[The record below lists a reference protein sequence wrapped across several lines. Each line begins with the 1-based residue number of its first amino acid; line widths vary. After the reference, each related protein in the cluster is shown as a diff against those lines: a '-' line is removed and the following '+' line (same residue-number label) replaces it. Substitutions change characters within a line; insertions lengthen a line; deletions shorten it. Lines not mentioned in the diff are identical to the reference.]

1 MIIRWLLVLMVTIAG
16 LPPALAQSTS
26 ETAGQAQEL
35 NDRAREAIST
45 LDALLATRAE
55 LKAEIDALA
64 TQIATAGEAEK
75 TDLTATFEAKSAELA
90 EIDDQF
96 SVLATGVSESE
107 FTAREPARFDL
118 QAELEGLVQP
128 FVIMMRNA
136 TAEARQ
142 IEATKRGLAMAE
154 QRLATSQLA
163 LETLTAV
170 RDQTDGGALAE
181 DLAERTEIWTD
192 RIGNAETQIA
202 ALKQQLDD
210 LLNQRVSAGSQVQSA
225 AQGFFRERGL
235 SLLMGL
241 GAFLGVFLGLRLLA
255 GLVRRRGGRRTF
267 YTRLANLVFT
277 AFTIAASFAAMMIVF
292 NLRND
297 WLLLGLASLVVLAI
311 IWIGIKML
319 PGLIE
324 QVTVLLNLGAVQ
336 ENERVIFNGVPF
348 RVERLDFYTDL
359 QNPELDGGE
368 FTLPVRELIGLHSR
382 PAAEDEAWFPSRKG
396 DWVRLAD
403 ENAGQVVAQ
412 TPELVVLR
420 LLGGAR
426 VTYQTGDYLA
436 QTPENLSHGYR
447 VEIEFGIGYD
457 HQANATGAIM
467 QTMREKVRA
476 HMETFIGVEHIAA
489 VAVDFLRAGASSL
502 DYEVEVDVH
511 GSAAERFDDIER
523 ELARVL
529 VHIATEEGWEIPF
542 QQVVLH
548 RAA

>member
-1 MIIRWLLVLMVTIAG
+1 MIIRCLLVAVLALWGAAPV
-16 LPPALAQSTS
+16 LAQTDNEAVAQAAELS
-26 ETAGQAQEL
+26 E
-35 NDRAREAIST
+35 RAREAITT
-45 LDALLATRAE
+45 LDALLETRRGLSAE
-55 LKAEIDALA
+55 VEELTNQLDAASEARKEEIAEAL
-64 TQIATAGEAEK
+64 AEK
-75 TDLTATFEAKSAELA
+75 TAELD

-96 SVLATGVSESE
+96 SVLATGVSEAE
-107 FTAREPARFDL
+107 FSQKDPGEFNL
-118 QAELEGLVQP
+118 QAELEALVQP

-142 IEATKRGLAMAE
+142 IEATKRALSKAE
-154 QRLATSQLA
+154 QRLATSQQA

-170 RDQTDGGALAE
+170 QGQVSDGPLAE
-181 DLAERTEIWTD
+181 DLAQRTEIWTN
-192 RIGNAETQIA
+192 RIGNSETRIA
-202 ALKQQLDD
+202 ALNQQLDD

-225 AQGFFRERGL
+225 AKGFFRERGL

-241 GAFLGVFLGLRLLA
+241 GAFLGVFLSLKLLA
-255 GLVRRRGGRRTF
+255 GLVRRRGGKRTF
-267 YTRLANLVFT
+267 YTRLTSLVFT
-277 AFTIAASFAAMMIVF
+277 AFTIAASFAAMMIIF

-297 WLLLGLASLVVLAI
+297 WLLLGLASLVLLAI

-359 QNPELDGGE
+359 QNPDLDGGE

-382 PAAEDEAWFPSRKG
+382 PAADDEAWFPSKKG

-436 QTPENLSHGYR
+436 QTPENLSNGYR
-447 VEIEFGIGYD
+447 VEVEFGIGYG
-457 HQANATGAIM
+457 HQADATGAIM
-467 QTMREKVRA
+467 QTMREKVHA
-476 HMETFIGVEHIAA
+476 HMEAFIGAEHIEAI
-489 VAVDFLRAGASSL
+489 AVDFLRAGASSL
-502 DYEVEVDVH
+502 DYEVEVDVR
-511 GSAAERFDDIER
+511 GSAAERFEDIER

-529 VHIATEEGWEIPF
+529 VQIATEEGWEIPF